1 MLRNI
6 ISSNL
11 VYHEHRIVK
20 LQYFENIVRYDKF
33 FQQATDLVE
42 TAIVSFYLK
51 KFYANF
57 IHLTFVRII
66 LLDQMDYIIM
76 M

>member
-33 FQQATDLVE
+33 FQQANDLVE
-42 TAIVSFYLK
+42 TAIVS
-51 KFYANF
+51 
-57 IHLTFVRII
+57 
-66 LLDQMDYIIM
+66 
-76 M
+76 